1 MEKVQRYGPGAV
13 VLGESTRFDCGAAD
27 TIGRRRSMEDVM
39 TINGRFRGN
48 PNEDFFGV
56 FDGHGGQVIA
66 EYVAMNVVPAFH
78 EALAGLDDQML
89 PSAEQLSAVS
99 ASAFCRLNQV
109 LGGAFLAKNVPRFNF
124 SLAWLSISCGQRTW
138 TRRRTR
144 PEQQQLLHS
153 YCTNNCT

>member
-1 MEKVQRYGPGAV
+1 MSAGTEEFINHRRREGKREARRNKLHMEKVQRYGPGAV

-39 TINGRFRGN
+39 TINGCFRGN

-78 EALAGLDDQML
+78 EALAALGDQKL

-99 ASAFCRLNQV
+99 ASAFYRLNQA
-109 LGGAFLAKNVPRFNF
+109 LGGALLATDWSHSNF
-124 SLAWLSISCGQRTW
+124 SLAWLSY
-138 TRRRTR
+138 
-144 PEQQQLLHS
+144 LL
-153 YCTNNCT
+153 